1 MGRDRNEA
9 LVAVKLANPN
19 DRAMV
24 ESLRSSGALAKIEK
38 KYLVAL
44 TPEGLIDCGKD
55 ACAWIYGDYAFKLTT
70 SAADA
75 QACIALLRL
84 RRTGM
89 PAEIKNGL
97 AKIFEV
103 CDLNAGMWIIVSEFL
118 PKPTPE
124 EVSAL
129 RQFSGSQRDLALA
142 SKSDIVRLL
151 DEKILPNAKADL
163 ATRYGVGR
171 IPDETVDR
179 AYAAWRSIALLV
191 RDYNISVYKD
201 AHAGNFGR
209 DAAGNIKLFDFGESS
224 FPGRAETPAD
234 CNWSCDPVAQNPRKP
249 RRKSVYSAG
258 SMLEALNMEAFLGK
272 TVPKDTWKWGLWPK
286 DRDPPKV
293 GDHVWWHDPK
303 TEEVHPVTIWKIT
316 YGGGMH
322 LFWFAPFGERAV
334 TTGGRRIMPKPGEG
348 MGRAKR
354 GFAWMRELS
363 PMDPLQVENLAFKKA
378 DEHLQRPLIS
388 PKKADSKMVT
398 FAKPGAWPIDE
409 LLPEIGDRVKV
420 KLGGGAVETV
430 TIWDIRPSRMRKGE
444 LLYYFRRLG
453 DPDPKPGELEEAVY
467 ISSLVPLTTSQK
479 RDEAVRS
486 GHIRDRLANERKGV
500 SERKPP
506 NWPSEEP
513 LPVVGQ
519 RVWFDEGP
527 DGSHP
532 GFFEPVVVWNII
544 ETPTGPHKGQP
555 MYQIRGVGSSLP
567 HSSQGI
573 PDFAWLESLKPMA
586 HSEAVRQVERSIEK
600 RGKRKLAGRGKAKAV
615 KEGWP
620 VGVPAPQVGDRVRV
634 VFGKQGA
641 YKLAAIYK
649 IEVTRVGVRAGELE
663 FYIRNLGAAEP
674 KMGELEEWARIDEL
688 RPLERDEEVAA
699 AGRSG
704 INRDKRQKE
713 AREESAKRKEGWPKS
728 QPPPLEGDLVWWA
741 PRGGHMPPIGVEI
754 LQVVRGGGGP
764 TGLPDMFEWRE
775 IKDSGAGGGQ
785 AFLNELRPPN
795 RMEED
800 QFLRDKLAVKARQEK
815 KKKAEQEKFP
825 HGARTK
831 EWFKAMDDKAAFHG
845 GPSHADWIRILAE
858 KGWIHKVENFAKIKI
873 GKMYKCGAFGCAFAI
888 KSPPKMAKTYI
899 IKITA
904 DQDEGPAQ
912 AYIGE
917 GQRKKNFVVKK
928 NKVPIAV
935 GEWFRE
941 GYTILES
948 IMTMGE
954 TLRFGLGGARQFGMM
969 DRKVFAIIRE
979 DIDPEWERSPR
990 YYPNRDRIDMLLSN
1004 HRSLAQQ
1011 YNRGKVQGNARLMK
1025 EAKREM
1031 LLYISMMEKVIPS
1044 VAHGLMAYFLATGTA
1059 MQDVH
1064 GGNVGLRKHAEFG
1077 TPGDMVIFDPG
1088 MSASAKADAA
1098 AKKHIKTVLNNPH
1111 DSRYPNPLG
1120 VMV

>member
-1 MGRDRNEA
+1 
-9 LVAVKLANPN
+9 VAVKLANPN

-486 GHIRDRLANERKGV
+486 GHIRDRLANE
-500 SERKPP
+500 
-506 NWPSEEP
+506 
-513 LPVVGQ
+513 
-519 RVWFDEGP
+519 
-527 DGSHP
+527 
-532 GFFEPVVVWNII
+532 
-544 ETPTGPHKGQP
+544 
-555 MYQIRGVGSSLP
+555 
-567 HSSQGI
+567 
-573 PDFAWLESLKPMA
+573 
-586 HSEAVRQVERSIEK
+586 
-600 RGKRKLAGRGKAKAV
+600 RKLAGRGKAKAV